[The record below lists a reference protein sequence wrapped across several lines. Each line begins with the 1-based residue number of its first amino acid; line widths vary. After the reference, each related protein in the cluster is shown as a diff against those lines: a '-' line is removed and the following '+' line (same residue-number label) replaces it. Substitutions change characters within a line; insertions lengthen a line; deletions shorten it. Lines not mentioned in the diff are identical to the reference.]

1 MVRCHPARLWLASLQ
16 IAWPLIGQQVT
27 DWQAAKVRRRW
38 EAEFAILC
46 SSLLLSWN
54 VEICAFPS
62 HTLSFRGFS
71 LSYGECFDFIIN
83 LPKRNRRQY
92 GTFVVKYKFGSNYP
106 VAGFLRPDVDNN
118 VSATEGWAARGAL
131 CASPPTRV
139 IPCALRGPGWEG
151 RGKTKVGR
159 NIWTFL
165 SAKGSIYKSK
175 LMFA

>member
-1 MVRCHPARLWLASLQ
+1 MSPCS
-16 IAWPLIGQQVT
+16 PLIGQLT
-27 DWQAAKVRRRW
+27 NSLASHWSASDWLTSRQSEEEVRGRVCNFMQFLVVKLKCW
-38 EAEFAILC
+38 NLC
-46 SSLLLSWN
+46 IRISYIDIQRLL
-54 VEICAFPS
+54 
-62 HTLSFRGFS
+62 S
-71 LSYGECFDFIIN
+71 LSYKECFDFIIN

-118 VSATEGWAARGAL
+118 VSATGGWAARGAL